1 MTKENKKAITTTP
14 EIITAPKTKNNEG
27 RKETTM
33 KETTV
38 TMENLRDAM
47 KAADVAKRSTGSI
60 FAKEYLDAMQAMNE
74 AFSAY
79 NAATL
84 SATFE
89 RIDSLAA
96 FFTVGEYSA
105 LYARF
110 DKGHACHIATGRAT
124 RLPVGDFIK
133 AKGDKLPG
141 GEAFNKA
148 VTELTKTLRA
158 FIKSEVTYDP
168 GKGGAKAVKIAV
180 PVDALK
186 AVIDA
191 VGLPEV
197 YARPRDIRFLT
208 MAVTGGASTIGALAR
223 VTKGAVEAYLVDVF
237 RVQLNKGSYAFEK
250 ANKKTAA
257 AE

>member
-27 RKETTM
+27 RKETT
-33 KETTV
+33 TPV
-38 TMENLRDAM
+38 TMETLRDAM
-47 KAADVAKRSTGSI
+47 KAADVAKRSTNSI
-60 FAKEYLDAMQAMNE
+60 FAEAYINALQAMKD
-74 AFSAY
+74 AFAGY

-84 SATFE
+84 SATFD
-89 RIDSLAA
+89 RIGTLAA
-96 FFTVGEYSA
+96 FFTMGEYSA
-105 LYARF
+105 LSARF
-110 DKGHACHIATGRAT
+110 DKGHACHVATGRAT
-124 RLPVGDFIK
+124 RLPVGEYIK